1 MPCKDSDGF
10 CDLEEAQLFTSSTDV
25 DEGVANVHSL
35 WKLIG
40 DLFYFPASLRQRVI
54 KWNTAQKVLEERG
67 RC

>member
-10 CDLEEAQLFTSSTDV
+10 CDLEEAQLFTSSADV
-25 DEGVANVHSL
+25 DG
-35 WKLIG
+35 KLIG